1 MTSTI
6 LIAYATRYGST
17 QEVAEAIADRLRE
30 RGLDVELKHAYEI
43 STFDPYSM
51 VVLGGPIYMDR
62 WHPDARRFLKRHYV
76 ALQEKPTAIFALGPI
91 HQASEEW
98 QDARKQLDCALEK
111 VPLLKPIAIEMFGG
125 VISPDKLHFP
135 FNHLKASDARNW
147 SNIIDFAD
155 TLAELS
161 SIGHAVV

>member
-17 QEVAEAIADRLRE
+17 QEVAEAIGDRLRE
-30 RGLDVELKHAYEI
+30 RGLAVELKPTFEV
-43 STFDPYSM
+43 STLEPYSM
-51 VVLGGPIYMDR
+51 IVLGGPIYMDR
-62 WHPDARRFLKRHYV
+62 WHHDARRFLKRYYTT
-76 ALQEKPTAIFALGPI
+76 LQEKPTAIFALGPL

-98 QDARKQLDCALEK
+98 QDARQQLDRALEK
-111 VPLLKPIAIEMFGG
+111 APLLKPIAIEMFGG
-125 VISPDKLHFP
+125 VLSPTRLHFP

-155 TLAELS
+155 TLAEQATE
-161 SIGHAVV
+161 HVVI